1 MSDQQDIWASIRE
14 KLSLEELMY
23 LDNAIDKQNSAWQEV
38 QNNIKRVQTLLGQ
51 AKENTLEIAAIQF
64 SQEIE
69 AHERELTDR
78 EEIDRLNAVV
88 MEEAQR
94 LMAIGA
100 AGSPAPSMYDPD
112 GELERAEVQIVSGD
126 NDAYFYTNDSVKRF
140 IEKRL
145 LIAWTALKN
154 ADQLNDLAAPN
165 LTVNQTGTCTAMDII
180 GQCVEEID
188 GLNTATIN
196 GKAIIV

>member
-14 KLSLEELMY
+14 KLSPEELMY
-23 LDNAIDKQNSAWQEV
+23 LDNAIDKRISDWQEV
-38 QNNIKRVQTLLGQ
+38 QNNIKRVKTILGQ

-88 MEEAQR
+88 MKQAQR
-94 LMAIGA
+94 LMMLGA
-100 AGSPAPSMYDPD
+100 ATTPQPSMYDRD
-112 GELERAEVQIVSGD
+112 GELERVEIISDDSHLVA
-126 NDAYFYTNDSVKRF
+126 YTNDSVKRF

-145 LIAWTALKN
+145 LLAWTALKN
-154 ADQLNDLAAPN
+154 ADHLNDPAAPK
-165 LTVNQTGTCTAMDII
+165 LTINQTGNDSAMDII
-180 GQCVEEID
+180 GLCIEEID
-188 GLNTATIN
+188 ALNAAAVN
-196 GKAIIV
+196 GDIVII